1 STQRPRA
8 SQQGA
13 GSGRRGLRRLPRC
26 IACHSGESPNAAA
39 CSNAPSRFVI
49 DASRLIHRCRDCL
62 GARAR
67 PQTLEG
73 RSIGILINDGS
84 DAAALDALVA
94 AAQAEGAMVKIVAP
108 KLGGATLSDGRK
120 QPADAQL
127 AGAPSLIFDAV
138 AVLLSEA
145 AGEKL
150 MKESAAVGFAAFAW
164 AHLKAIAFDAGA
176 AKLLEAGNVGRDAGI
191 VDAADTTA
199 FIAAAKSPPVGART
213 AAAHLGLT
221 RRGRRRPARDG
232 DGLRRPAPASA
243 APGPRATADAPPAPA
258 PRRRAAAPASARA

>member
-1 STQRPRA
+1 
-8 SQQGA
+8 
-13 GSGRRGLRRLPRC
+13 
-26 IACHSGESPNAAA
+26 
-39 CSNAPSRFVI
+39 
-49 DASRLIHRCRDCL
+49 HRCRDCL
-62 GARAR
+62 GAPAR

-127 AGAPSLIFDAV
+127 ADAPSLVFDAV

-150 MKESAAVGFAAFAW
+150 MKESAAVDFVAFAW

-176 AKLLEAGNVGRDAGI
+176 AKLLEAGNVGRDEI
-191 VDAADTTA
+191 
-199 FIAAAKSPPVGART
+199 
-213 AAAHLGLT
+213 
-221 RRGRRRPARDG
+221 GR
-232 DGLRRPAPASA
+232 ASC
-243 APGPRATADAPPAPA
+243 RE
-258 PRRRAAAPASARA
+258 RV